1 MKGSYPRNISII
13 ATVFICLILFLAIVN
28 FYVSIQLRNEFI
40 GYDREKVISVANLCA
55 GYMNQYHDPVTLRHA
70 LKEIDAAFHLGHMI
84 IIDTLGN
91 KLYDSR
97 ALPFE
102 FDLGVRK
109 IDLKTDFERLPALS
123 QLIQEN
129 DGFIFLNAE
138 PPFYLYTV
146 LSFSYTSIFDRFFK
160 WYIFYIT
167 ISLFF
172 LGFLGIFLIRNLF
185 MPMRYVARLADEM
198 GVEMKKEDFVPAT
211 FNEIFKKMKAK
222 EDTLIEF
229 SSYIAHEFRNS
240 IGAIIGLARLVEKGK
255 KPAADIVVECRLME
269 NLIKRLLEYAQPL
282 KAILAPVQI
291 DQLINEA
298 IARAKIPARVKVRL
312 KLSDDLHELLGDHEL
327 LSVALSNL
335 LQNSVKA
342 IARKGFVEIE
352 SGKEDDSAFI
362 TIRDNGRGMD
372 EPTMGKIFKPF
383 YSETENG
390 MGLGLAYVNKVIEI
404 HNGKIT
410 VESKKGVGSTF
421 TLRFAIKNR

>member
-1 MKGSYPRNISII
+1 
-13 ATVFICLILFLAIVN
+13 
-28 FYVSIQLRNEFI
+28 
-40 GYDREKVISVANLCA
+40 
-55 GYMNQYHDPVTLRHA
+55 
-70 LKEIDAAFHLGHMI
+70 
-84 IIDTLGN
+84 
-91 KLYDSR
+91 
-97 ALPFE
+97 
-102 FDLGVRK
+102 
-109 IDLKTDFERLPALS
+109 
-123 QLIQEN
+123 
-129 DGFIFLNAE
+129 
-138 PPFYLYTV
+138 
-146 LSFSYTSIFDRFFK
+146 
-160 WYIFYIT
+160 
-167 ISLFF
+167 
-172 LGFLGIFLIRNLF
+172 
-185 MPMRYVARLADEM
+185 
-198 GVEMKKEDFVPAT
+198 
-211 FNEIFKKMKAK
+211 MKAK

-298 IARAKIPARVKVRL
+298 IGRAKIPARIEVKL
-312 KLSDDLHELLGDHEL
+312 KLSDDLPELLGDHDL

-362 TIRDNGRGMD
+362 SIRDNGQGMD
-372 EPTMGKIFKPF
+372 EPTINKIFKPF

-421 TLRFAIKNR
+421 TLRFSIKK